1 MIISDNSEYKI
12 SNHKFTVLHPNTL
25 QFDYKTSN
33 KVSSCYFLK
42 PLYIGMKTITPDIII
57 DIIVVRDISDE
68 FIKIKAT
75 RKIHS
80 KAMNPICIGVS
91 FFRPI

>member
-1 MIISDNSEYKI
+1 MI
-12 SNHKFTVLHPNTL
+12 
-25 QFDYKTSN
+25 
-33 KVSSCYFLK
+33 
-42 PLYIGMKTITPDIII
+42 PDIII
-57 DIIVVRDISDE
+57 DIIVVRDISEE

-91 FFRPI
+91 FFRAI